1 MCWAY
6 QRSWEE
12 INSSFSSCFKIC
24 YSRIKSQVG
33 PSRVCLLV
41 STHETFLI
49 LSCSVADVGI
59 DVNDNFKPYYQIME
73 KKIPLI
79 AKMKEILKSCDEILL
94 ATDEDR
100 EGEAISWHLLELLKP
115 TIPFRRAVFHEI
127 TEKAILDSFA
137 NPRDLNYDIVASQ
150 EARRM
155 LDRLVGFTLSPLLW
169 KFVGPN
175 LSAGRVQSCGLYL
188 CVEVGSLPP
197 SVHLS
202 LSHSYSL

>member
-1 MCWAY
+1 
-6 QRSWEE
+6 
-12 INSSFSSCFKIC
+12 
-24 YSRIKSQVG
+24 
-33 PSRVCLLV
+33 
-41 STHETFLI
+41 
-49 LSCSVADVGI
+49 VGI

-197 SVHLS
+197 SAHLS
-202 LSHSYSL
+202 LSLSYSL